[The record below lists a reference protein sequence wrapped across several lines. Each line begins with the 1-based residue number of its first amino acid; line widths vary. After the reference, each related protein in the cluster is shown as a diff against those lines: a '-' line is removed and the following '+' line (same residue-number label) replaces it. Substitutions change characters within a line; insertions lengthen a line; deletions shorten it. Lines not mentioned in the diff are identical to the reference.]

1 MVEGYIL
8 GNHQDAQKLTSAM
21 QNSLANFFK
30 EHMVH
35 EVLPDN
41 GKVNEV
47 MHDKYDI
54 DSCAES

>member
-8 GNHQDAQKLTSAM
+8 GNQIEAHQLTSAM

-30 EHMVH
+30 DHYVH

-41 GKVNEV
+41 AKVRIN
-47 MHDKYDI
+47 K
-54 DSCAES
+54 C